1 MSSNESQ
8 RPYRGRVDSERV
20 HQRREVDYDRT
31 SQRGEA
37 NTENMVQR
45 ERTRSSRERQRNG
58 NNVVVHEL
66 EKKARNYK
74 VITISLVVLYIV
86 SFLIGLGFVEGS
98 ISEVVKYKEELESV
112 KSDYE
117 GKINGYESEL
127 ADSRAYSSTLSDKLE
142 EIGEIDVEGY
152 ESQISSLKKKNKKYE
167 KKIKSYKEKINSY
180 KSKIEE
186 QQAVIDA
193 IPTPTPEPEVP
204 LEYEQALKQGQSYLS
219 WTQMSKQGL
228 YDQLLYEGYPADA
241 AQYAVDTLFG

>member
-8 RPYRGRVDSERV
+8 RPYRRRVDSERAP
-20 HQRREVDYDRT
+20 QRREVNYDRK
-31 SQRGEA
+31 SQRCGT
-37 NTENMVQR
+37 NTENGVQR

-58 NNVVVHEL
+58 NNVVIHAL
-66 EKKARNYK
+66 ERKARNYK
-74 VITISLVVLYIV
+74 VFTISLVVLYII
-86 SFLIGLGFVEGS
+86 SFLMGVGFVEGS

-112 KSDYE
+112 KANYE
-117 GKINGYESEL
+117 GKLNNYESEL
-127 ADSRAYSSTLSDKLE
+127 ADSRAYSSKLSDKLE

-204 LEYEQALKQGQSYLS
+204 LEYEQALQDGRNYLDYMPFS
-219 WTQMSKQGL
+219 RQGL

-241 AQYAVDTLFG
+241 AQYAVDRLFG